1 MENGGKYPM
10 KNKKAKNYIRRGME
24 LFIFLCLLA
33 AALVLAMRLV
43 ERKDSAD
50 KNGDYF
56 DLAGRADVLL
66 LGSSHMINGINPA
79 LLYEEYG
86 IAAYN
91 LGGHGNVMPVTYW
104 EFVNALDYATP
115 RYVVIDT
122 YLLDKDY
129 QYLDVMTGTESEE
142 DKSAAV
148 DQLHEVLDA
157 FPMSRHKEE
166 AIRDLL
172 SKEDLRWE
180 FRCDFIR
187 YHSRWSQLS
196 SEDYQGVTGRAG
208 KEAILGASMRYEA
221 AQWVD
226 IYERID
232 PSEKLEEE
240 TVGKAYLRKILDL
253 CKERGIYPILVQI
266 PFAANEDLQRIANSA
281 QDIPD
286 EYGIPYLNM
295 NYVENLINYETDQ
308 QSQTH
313 LNVSGAAKTTAWLG
327 KVLSEEV
334 GVPDRREDAAYQ
346 PWREAVSSYHSQLRE
361 QILNPADLYAELMM
375 LSMDEVSTIVFVN
388 NDSVAFYDETLKT
401 LIKTLSGTDGI
412 ETMAGSPL
420 GYCLIYDPVTDTCE
434 ETMREVPLEN
444 IQTSFGVVNFTS
456 LEKYDLLSVGEN
468 LDENQLD
475 YVNNGNIDVQIL
487 IYDPQT
493 GEKIGHLYFSD
504 GGLVKC
510 K

>member
-1 MENGGKYPM
+1 M
-10 KNKKAKNYIRRGME
+10 KNKKTKNHIRRGVE
-24 LFIFLCLLA
+24 LLVFLCLLA
-33 AALVLAMRLV
+33 VVLMLAVRLV

-56 DLAGRADVLL
+56 ELAGRADVLL

-104 EFVNALDYATP
+104 EFVNALDYGTP

-129 QYLDVMTGTESEE
+129 QYLDVMTEAESEE
-142 DKSAAV
+142 DKNAAV
-148 DQLHEVLDA
+148 DQLHEVLDV

-166 AIRDLL
+166 ALRDLL
-172 SKEDLRWE
+172 LDEDLRWE

-187 YHSRWSQLS
+187 YHSRWSQLLAK
-196 SEDYQGVTGRAG
+196 DYHGMTGRSQS
-208 KEAILGASMRYEA
+208 EAILGASMRYEA
-221 AQWVD
+221 AKWVD
-226 IYERID
+226 TYARID

-240 TVGKAYLRKILDL
+240 TVGKVYLRRILEL
-253 CKERGIYPILVQI
+253 CRDRGIYPILVQI
-266 PFAANEDLQRIANSA
+266 PFAANEDLQRIANST
-281 QDIPD
+281 QDIAD
-286 EYGIPYLNM
+286 EYGVPYLNM
-295 NYVENLINYETDQ
+295 NYVENLINYDTDQ

-313 LNVSGAAKTTAWLG
+313 LNASGAAKTTTWLG
-327 KVLSEEV
+327 RVLSEEV
-334 GVPDRREDAAYQ
+334 GVPDRRGDASYQ
-346 PWREAVSSYHSQLRE
+346 PWQDAVSAYHEQLRE

-375 LSMDEVSTIVFVN
+375 LSMDEVSAIVFVN

-420 GYCLIYDPVTDTCE
+420 GYCLIYDPATDTCE

-444 IQTSFGVVNFTS
+444 IQTSFGTVNFTS

-468 LDENQLD
+468 LEENQLD
-475 YVNNGNIDVQIL
+475 YVNNGKIDVQIL
-487 IYDPQT
+487 LYDPKT
-493 GEKIGHLYFSD
+493 GEKIGHLYFSN
-504 GGLVKC
+504 GGLTKC
-510 K
+510 

>member
-1 MENGGKYPM
+1 M
-10 KNKKAKNYIRRGME
+10 KNKKTKNHIRRGVE
-24 LFIFLCLLA
+24 LLVFLCLLA
-33 AALVLAMRLV
+33 VVLMLAVRLV

-56 DLAGRADVLL
+56 ELAGRADVLL

-104 EFVNALDYATP
+104 EFVNALDYGTP

-129 QYLDVMTGTESEE
+129 QYLDVMTGAESEE

-166 AIRDLL
+166 ALRDLL
-172 SKEDLRWE
+172 SDEDLRWE

-187 YHSRWSQLS
+187 YHSRWSQLLAK
-196 SEDYQGVTGRAG
+196 DYQGVTGRTQS
-208 KEAILGASMRYEA
+208 EAILGASMRYEA
-221 AQWVD
+221 AKWVD
-226 IYERID
+226 TYARID

-240 TVGKAYLRKILDL
+240 TAGKAYLRRILEL
-253 CKERGIYPILVQI
+253 CRDREIYPILVQI

-281 QDIPD
+281 QDIAD

-295 NYVENLINYETDQ
+295 NYVENLINYATDQ

-313 LNVSGAAKTTAWLG
+313 LNASGAAKTTTWLG

-334 GVPDRREDAAYQ
+334 GVPDRRGDASYQ
-346 PWREAVSSYHSQLRE
+346 PWQDAVSAYHEQLRE

-420 GYCLIYDPVTDTCE
+420 GYCLIYDPSTDTCE

-468 LDENQLD
+468 LEENQLD
-475 YVNNGNIDVQIL
+475 YVNNGKIDVQIL
-487 IYDPQT
+487 IYDPKT

-504 GGLVKC
+504 GGLTKC
-510 K
+510 

>member
-1 MENGGKYPM
+1 M
-10 KNKKAKNYIRRGME
+10 KNKKTKNHIRHGVE
-24 LFIFLCLLA
+24 LLVFLCLLA
-33 AALVLAMRLV
+33 VVLMLAVRLV

-56 DLAGRADVLL
+56 ELAGRADVLL

-104 EFVNALDYATP
+104 EFVNALDYGTP

-129 QYLDVMTGTESEE
+129 QYLDVMTGAESEE

-166 AIRDLL
+166 ALRDLL
-172 SKEDLRWE
+172 SDEDLRWE

-187 YHSRWSQLS
+187 YHSRWSQLLAK
-196 SEDYQGVTGRAG
+196 DYQGVTGRTQS
-208 KEAILGASMRYEA
+208 EAILGASMRYEA
-221 AQWVD
+221 AKWVD
-226 IYERID
+226 TYARID

-240 TVGKAYLRKILDL
+240 TAGKAYLRRILEL
-253 CKERGIYPILVQI
+253 CRDRGIYPILVQI

-281 QDIPD
+281 QDIAD
-286 EYGIPYLNM
+286 EYSIPYLNM
-295 NYVENLINYETDQ
+295 NYVENLINYATDQ

-313 LNVSGAAKTTAWLG
+313 LNASGAAKTTTWLG

-334 GVPDRREDAAYQ
+334 GVPDRRGDASYQ
-346 PWREAVSSYHSQLRE
+346 PWQDAVSAYHEQLRE

-420 GYCLIYDPVTDTCE
+420 GYCLIYDPSTDTCE

-468 LDENQLD
+468 LEENQLD
-475 YVNNGNIDVQIL
+475 YVNNGKIDVQIL
-487 IYDPQT
+487 IYDPKT

-504 GGLVKC
+504 GGLTKC
-510 K
+510 

>member
-1 MENGGKYPM
+1 M
-10 KNKKAKNYIRRGME
+10 KNSKTRKYIRRGAE
-24 LFIFLCLLA
+24 LLLFLCLLA
-33 AALVLAMRLV
+33 AAFVLAARLV
-43 ERKDSAD
+43 ERKDSAA

-56 DLAGRADVLL
+56 ELAGRADVLL

-104 EFVNALDYATP
+104 EFVNALDYGTP

-129 QYLDVMTGTESEE
+129 QYLDVMTDAESEA
-142 DKSAAV
+142 DRSAAV

-157 FPMSRHKEE
+157 FPMSRNKEK
-166 AIRDLL
+166 AIRELL
-172 SKEDLRWE
+172 SDEELRRE
-180 FRCDFIR
+180 FRFDFIR
-187 YHSRWSQLS
+187 YHSRWSQLT
-196 SEDYQGVTGRAG
+196 SEDYEGLTGNAA
-208 KEAILGASMRYEA
+208 KEAILGASMRYETA
-221 AQWVD
+221 KWVD
-226 IYERID
+226 TYERID
-232 PSEKLEEE
+232 PADKLEAE
-240 TVGKAYLRKILDL
+240 TVGKVYLRRILDL
-253 CKERGIYPILVQI
+253 CAEKGIYPILVQI

-281 QDIPD
+281 QDIAD
-286 EYGIPYLNM
+286 AYGIPYLNM
-295 NYVENLINYETDQ
+295 NYVENLINYDTDQ

-313 LNVSGAAKTTAWLG
+313 LNASGAAKTTAWLG

-334 GVPDRREDAAYQ
+334 GVPDRRGDASYQ
-346 PWREAVSSYHSQLRE
+346 PWQEAASAYHAQLRE
-361 QILNPADLYAELMM
+361 QILNPTDLYAELMM
-375 LSMDEVSTIVFVN
+375 LSMNEVSTIVFVN
-388 NDSVAFYDETLKT
+388 NDSVAFYDDTLKT

-420 GYCLIYDPVTDTCE
+420 GYCLIYDPATDTCE
-434 ETMREVPLEN
+434 ETMQEVPLEN

-475 YVNNGNIDVQIL
+475 YVNNGNVDVQIL

-493 GEKIGHLYFSD
+493 GEKIGHLYFAD
-504 GGLVKC
+504 GGLVKYR
-510 K
+510 